1 MIHLI
6 GVNHLVQ
13 YDHDHPATAKFKAD
27 VLEVI
32 DALDISIVAEEF
44 SDAAKKLW
52 NVRESVLELVAKAKG
67 REHRFCDPTPIEK
80 KKYGIEESDNDK
92 RRQFWLSRIQD
103 CKSRNVLFVCGDEHI
118 EAFTAMLN
126 ADGFDVKQGRRYQLS
141 TAQIVRIKAR
151 KSRVRH
157 QLHCS
162 SSYKNLDIITVSS
175 LSP

>member
-13 YDHDHPATAKFKAD
+13 YDHDHPATAEFKAH

-44 SDAAKKLW
+44 SDEAKKLRDL
-52 NVRESVLELVAKAKG
+52 RESVLELVAKAKG
-67 REHRFCDPTPIEK
+67 IEHRFCDPTSIEK
-80 KKYGIEESDNDK
+80 KEHGIEKSDLDK

-103 CKSRNVLFVCGDEHI
+103 CKNRNVLFVCGDDHF

-126 ADGFDVKQGRRYQLS
+126 ADGFDVKQGRRYALS
-141 TAQIVRIKAR
+141 TAQIVLRC
-151 KSRVRH
+151 
-157 QLHCS
+157 L
-162 SSYKNLDIITVSS
+162 
-175 LSP
+175 